1 MPGWALRAR
10 RLAAADASDAEI
22 EFAATLLPR
31 PPFFGIVHFSR
42 SCRKSTQTGARSES
56 RFRARC
62 AAGGTQME
70 ALSGRKL
77 AAGVPAAS
85 APPCAPG
92 RGHRRL
98 HCRSAPSPSCRA
110 ASGGARSGRPGGAAG
125 GNGASM
131 QSGKAGQDAAR
142 GRATGGAAREQRT
155 VALRAPSLP
164 LATRKALPRFSVL
177 VFDFDFSECQPNWN
191 ALYCSPRA
199 E

>member
-42 SCRKSTQTGARSES
+42 SCRKSTQNGARSES

-98 HCRSAPSPSCRA
+98 HCRSAHSRSCRA
-110 ASGGARSGRPGGAAG
+110 ASGGARPGRPGGAAG

-131 QSGKAGQDAAR
+131 QSGKAGQDAGR

-191 ALYCSPRA
+191 AL
-199 E
+199 